1 MTFEKNIMPKLYC
14 DQTTMTH
21 CDQTLLWPMAKFTV
35 IVIKRHNDQ
44 MFKLNFP
51 NFGQMSVWPN
61 VLAPNLGN
69 EERNVTSSVVD
80 VIVVVVVI
88 LFFAVVL
95 MMFFCGPGLPPFVAR
110 AHPGGGAGWG
120 RLVRVWIDKGLDQ
133 VAVNL
138 GNGWVKFCKPLRTV
152 RNFQVSCQSSKHDMI
167 LNYDSSVVGRYWLEN
182 ICLE

>member
-1 MTFEKNIMPKLYC
+1 
-14 DQTTMTH
+14 
-21 CDQTLLWPMAKFTV
+21 MAKFTV

-51 NFGQMSVWPN
+51 NFGQMSLWPN

-95 MMFFCGPGLPPFVAR
+95 MMAFCGAGT
-110 AHPGGGAGWG
+110 PGGGGGVGPAGQG
-120 RLVRVWIDKGLDQ
+120 
-133 VAVNL
+133 VNRQRARSS
-138 GNGWVKFCKPLRTV
+138 GCKSR
-152 RNFQVSCQSSKHDMI
+152 
-167 LNYDSSVVGRYWLEN
+167 
-182 ICLE
+182 